1 MTERSSQRRDARRVT
16 VGEAAALLGI
26 SKEAVRMR
34 IRRGTLRSEKSDDR
48 VYVWLDE
55 DLGANQGDVHHADQ
69 GAAYRE
75 LIEQL
80 RAEVEAWREE
90 ARRKDHIIAGLIER
104 LPPQLEAPPD
114 EPGADLTATEEPGKG
129 EGPTHR
135 SLQAAPGGGG
145 CWEDR
150 RKGMAEGL
158 RLEDWIGKR
167 VTVNLYSTAE
177 VVRKNT
183 VIKGMDVVS
192 EEETTSD
199 RPLIIAVEG
208 FLEGVDLSG
217 VIVLFDPERD
227 VSNQRG
233 RVRSTGPEQ
242 SPRHV
247 FYPWQRVSLVE
258 RIEEAEE

>member
-1 MTERSSQRRDARRVT
+1 MLLAPSSYTGSLWPPTNPGGFSLTHERREDGPHLLSGTNHWTGAPRLLEGLLDALEGKPVPCGVRGSNGEGTLTERSSQRRDARRVT

-55 DLGANQGDVHHADQ
+55 DLGANQDDVQHADQ

-114 EPGADLTATEEPGKG
+114 EPGADLTATEEPGKVRDQHTG
-129 EGPTHR
+129 AYRPPLVAEDVGR
-135 SLQAAPGGGG
+135 IGG
-145 CWEDR
+145 
-150 RKGMAEGL
+150 KGWL
-158 RLEDWIGKR
+158 RD
-167 VTVNLYSTAE
+167 
-177 VVRKNT
+177 
-183 VIKGMDVVS
+183 
-192 EEETTSD
+192 
-199 RPLIIAVEG
+199 
-208 FLEGVDLSG
+208 
-217 VIVLFDPERD
+217 
-227 VSNQRG
+227 
-233 RVRSTGPEQ
+233 
-242 SPRHV
+242 
-247 FYPWQRVSLVE
+247 
-258 RIEEAEE
+258 

>member
-55 DLGANQGDVHHADQ
+55 DLGANQDDVQHADQ

-104 LPPQLEAPPD
+104 LPSQLEAPPD

-129 EGPTHR
+129 EMRR
-135 SLQAAPGGGG
+135 SSAGAGSGGGL
-145 CWEDR
+145 
-150 RKGMAEGL
+150 RKRAGA
-158 RLEDWIGKR
+158 
-167 VTVNLYSTAE
+167 
-177 VVRKNT
+177 
-183 VIKGMDVVS
+183 
-192 EEETTSD
+192 
-199 RPLIIAVEG
+199 
-208 FLEGVDLSG
+208 
-217 VIVLFDPERD
+217 
-227 VSNQRG
+227 
-233 RVRSTGPEQ
+233 
-242 SPRHV
+242 
-247 FYPWQRVSLVE
+247 
-258 RIEEAEE
+258 